1 MLPESSVHYQKQER
15 IKRSPE
21 MVTFEDVT
29 VVFTFEEWQ
38 DLNIAQRTLYR
49 DVMLENY
56 SNLVSLGHCFPK
68 PKLIVKLEQGTEP
81 WIRETSEENFTD
93 DQEKEEIIKI
103 CPKNSGLV
111 LRSWAWSLSLFVL
124 KALQLHFQIFEC
136 LIGNK
141 GLI

>member
-56 SNLVSLGHCFPK
+56 SNLVSL
-68 PKLIVKLEQGTEP
+68 
-81 WIRETSEENFTD
+81 D